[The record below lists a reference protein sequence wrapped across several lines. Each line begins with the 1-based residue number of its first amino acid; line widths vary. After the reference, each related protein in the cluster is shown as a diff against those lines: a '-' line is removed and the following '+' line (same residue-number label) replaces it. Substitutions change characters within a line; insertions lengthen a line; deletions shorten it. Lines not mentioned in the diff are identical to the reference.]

1 MINVR
6 CRFTLRA
13 TPGDLHAGTY
23 SGAPAGDKPMAFCS
37 SPLRRTVIASLILLL
52 FSAICTAQ
60 APVAS
65 PGANQSQSMKG
76 AVLKGKAPVAKEI
89 LKVQLPKADEA
100 TLPNGLRVI
109 LLENHRVPTFSAQM
123 VFLNGGFA
131 DPPDHRGMASFTA
144 ALLREGTKKLNS
156 REIAEQIDSLGA
168 SLSSGSGLSSL
179 TTNVSASGLIENI
192 DAILGIF
199 SSVVLE
205 PTFPKDELE
214 KFKNRTLSQLQFQ
227 RSIPQF
233 LAQERFNRSIYQDH
247 PAGLVSPPIESVKK
261 TTSEDLIR
269 FHDRYYLPN
278 NALLA
283 VVGDVTLKELLPKIE
298 RLFGA
303 WKTGDASEIPV
314 SQALESGA
322 EARIHLIDRPGSV
335 QTVLML
341 GNLGI
346 RRTDPDYFNLLV
358 ADKLLGGGAASR
370 LFLNLREDKSY
381 TYGAYSYFGG
391 SKFRGV
397 WIASSEVRTEVTAGA
412 LQEFLAEFKRLREE
426 LVPAEELANT
436 KRSLVG
442 SFALSLEE
450 PQSLLGNI
458 LLQKI
463 YNLNSD
469 YWDTFPQKVAA
480 VTADDVRRVAQKY
493 LRLDRLQTVAVGD
506 ASKLRTVLANFGAL
520 ALYDMEGKEVPAPK

>member
-1 MINVR
+1 
-6 CRFTLRA
+6 
-13 TPGDLHAGTY
+13 
-23 SGAPAGDKPMAFCS
+23 
-37 SPLRRTVIASLILLL
+37 
-52 FSAICTAQ
+52 
-60 APVAS
+60 
-65 PGANQSQSMKG
+65 
-76 AVLKGKAPVAKEI
+76 
-89 LKVQLPKADEA
+89 
-100 TLPNGLRVI
+100 
-109 LLENHRVPTFSAQM
+109 
-123 VFLNGGFA
+123 
-131 DPPDHRGMASFTA
+131 
-144 ALLREGTKKLNS
+144 
-156 REIAEQIDSLGA
+156 
-168 SLSSGSGLSSL
+168 
-179 TTNVSASGLIENI
+179 
-192 DAILGIF
+192 
-199 SSVVLE
+199 
-205 PTFPKDELE
+205 
-214 KFKNRTLSQLQFQ
+214 
-227 RSIPQF
+227 
-233 LAQERFNRSIYQDH
+233 
-247 PAGLVSPPIESVKK
+247 
-261 TTSEDLIR
+261 
-269 FHDRYYLPN
+269 
-278 NALLA
+278 
-283 VVGDVTLKELLPKIE
+283 
-298 RLFGA
+298 
-303 WKTGDASEIPV
+303 
-314 SQALESGA
+314 
-322 EARIHLIDRPGSV
+322 
-335 QTVLML
+335 ML

-463 YNLNSD
+463 YNLDSD